1 MGPLHVDMGPLNV
14 DEALMSI
21 EFNKLSIFWYIA
33 TSGLLAQKKRNIPI
47 YVTWTVT
54 V

>member
-1 MGPLHVDMGPLNV
+1 MGPLHVGMGPLNV

-33 TSGLLAQKKRNIPI
+33 TSGILAQKKGI
-47 YVTWTVT
+47 YPFMLHEL
-54 V
+54 